1 MEGACGADREQ
12 SKVIVCVCVW
22 GNQAGSD
29 LKSLAR
35 GSSLVLCAPGKPGIL
50 FRGVT
55 GLDLEA
61 RHTPLATAIEVGW

>member
-12 SKVIVCVCVW
+12 SKVIGGGGDGQV
-22 GNQAGSD
+22 GSD

-35 GSSLVLCAPGKPGIL
+35 GSSLVLWTPGNPGIL

-61 RHTPLATAIEVGW
+61 RHTPLWQPR